1 MHGGAISAVTRMEAL
16 HSMRPLTQTQG
27 PFELT
32 GPSPLE
38 PYLTTRYNP
47 HDEVRSHRLRSPSWT
62 LPLNRYALPLGRAK
76 QLPTSSWSVLPQQLS
91 PATLLLCA
99 LCMFELLLLTSVP
112 SSFSH
117 FPLLPLLCLLLTG
130 LSSQQMHVCSCR
142 TFLPT
147 RCPLL
152 LVSNE
157 CKYSCIFWGPCLA
170 TSQCLHTSEFRCR
183 DIWL

>member
-62 LPLNRYALPLGRAK
+62 LPLNRYAPLLGRAK
-76 QLPTSSWSVLPQQLS
+76 QLPASSWLLS
-91 PATLLLCA
+91 FPNRLSLATLLLRA
-99 LCMFELLLLTSVP
+99 LPMFELLLLTSVP
-112 SSFSH
+112 SSFSN
-117 FPLLPLLCLLLTG
+117 FPVLPLLCSLTPSSLSASYWTLLPANACLLLSDFPSYQMP
-130 LSSQQMHVCSCR
+130 SSLDV
-142 TFLPT
+142 
-147 RCPLL
+147 
-152 LVSNE
+152 
-157 CKYSCIFWGPCLA
+157 
-170 TSQCLHTSEFRCR
+170 
-183 DIWL
+183 

>member
-62 LPLNRYALPLGRAK
+62 LPLNRYALLLGRAK
-76 QLPTSSWSVLPQQLS
+76 QLPASSWSVLSQQAFPCNPS
-91 PATLLLCA
+91 SLCTS
-99 LCMFELLLLTSVP
+99 MFELLLLTSVP

-117 FPLLPLLCLLLTG
+117 FPLLPLLCSLTPSSLSASYWTLLPANACLLLSDFPSYQMP
-130 LSSQQMHVCSCR
+130 SSLDV
-142 TFLPT
+142 
-147 RCPLL
+147 
-152 LVSNE
+152 
-157 CKYSCIFWGPCLA
+157 
-170 TSQCLHTSEFRCR
+170 
-183 DIWL
+183 